1 MSVFVTVGTTSFDA
15 LIEVITSKPVINVS
29 VILEQVFL
37 PPFDFYCK
45 LVKLALVEE
54 ILKIFSYCVS
64 LKIIPTLKIR
74 PSVNFN
80 NDFNIRP
87 TLKISP
93 SY

>member
-29 VILEQVFL
+29 VILEQVF

-54 ILKIFSYCVS
+54 ILKIFFLLCFY
-64 LKIIPTLKIR
+64 K
-74 PSVNFN
+74 N
-80 NDFNIRP
+80 NTYPKN
-87 TLKISP
+87 KA
-93 SY
+93 